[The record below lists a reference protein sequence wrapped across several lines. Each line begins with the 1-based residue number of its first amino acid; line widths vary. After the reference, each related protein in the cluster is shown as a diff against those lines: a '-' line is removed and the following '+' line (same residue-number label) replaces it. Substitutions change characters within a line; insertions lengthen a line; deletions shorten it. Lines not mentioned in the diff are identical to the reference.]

1 MALINHNSTL
11 DAKIDNLAAYRE
23 KPIFRKLMGPIID
36 DLNAIERVTHTL
48 FLWANIESASGVLLE
63 RIGELV
69 EIENYNKELP
79 DNVFRAFVQA
89 ALLARLTASQL
100 FDVDVQIGDV
110 TARRPGVLRI
120 AKKMQTRAFSDE
132 TLIYNTFPFTWIV
145 IIPGLVG
152 IEKQLARTVLL
163 RSIGATDRLIG
174 ITFPEGQN
182 NFTWN
187 GLLEEGW
194 NAGFWATEF

>member
-1 MALINHNSTL
+1 MALLDHNTSLDSSIN
-11 DAKIDNLAAYRE
+11 NLAAYRE
-23 KPIFRKLMGPIID
+23 KPIFRKRFGPIID
-36 DLNAIERVTHTL
+36 DLNAIERVTYTL
-48 FLWANIESASGVLLE
+48 LLWSEVSSSSGVLLE
-63 RIGELV
+63 RIGSLV
-69 EIENYNKELP
+69 DLENYNNELP
-79 DNVFRAFVQA
+79 DHVFRAFVQA

-100 FDVDVQIGDV
+100 FDVDLQIRDV
-110 TARRPGVLRI
+110 EARRKGVLTI

-132 TLIYNTFPFTWIV
+132 TSIYHTFPFTWIV

-152 IEKQLARTVLL
+152 IEKQLARTVLI

-182 NFTWN
+182 NFPWN

-194 NAGFWATEF
+194 NSGFWATEF